1 MSKAS
6 WKPTPKAK
14 IYEAL
19 SAVADGRVEIVREG
33 EATVYSSDRSKSY
46 AVIWNSEHTAFGA
59 NDNASYW
66 VGYMGYPII
75 ATVFELGLISLDRAI
90 AENLAGVNWSK
101 LNQAYKR
108 RYDAAVDHVLE
119 QLKKKNVNVDEIR
132 AYADTSFANLKALK
146 LGRLTPP
153 GTPPARR

>member
-1 MSKAS
+1 MSKTS

-19 SAVADGRVEIVREG
+19 SAVADSRVEIVRDG
-33 EATVYSSDRSKSY
+33 EATVRSSDRSKSY
-46 AVIWNSEHTAFGA
+46 SVIWNSERSAFGA

-75 ATVFELGLISLDRAI
+75 ATLFELGLISLDREI
-90 AENLAGVNWSK
+90 AQNLSDINWNR
-101 LNQAYKR
+101 LNKTYKS
-108 RYDAAVDHVLE
+108 RYDDAVNYVLE
-119 QLKKKNVNVDEIR
+119 QLKSKNVDTDKIR
-132 AYADTSFANLKALK
+132 TYADVCFHNLKALG

-153 GTPPARR
+153 GTPPSRR